1 MVFIALLIAVLTVYL
16 VQSKIY
22 SDRVFSQLT
31 YRADF
36 GCEETVAGE
45 ETFMYE
51 EITNLGGLPIPNAKV
66 NTRLPEGLK
75 FVTTDKK
82 SGETVLSEGVQS
94 VFVLRGH
101 AVIRRKWRI
110 KCEKRGVYRPIGCV
124 MIVND
129 LFGTGAVSKAL
140 EFSDFEE
147 RQNTLLY
154 VVPEIEEITSA
165 DVENEFILGDRSVL
179 LGMLEDPLEN
189 NGIRE
194 YRDGDPM
201 NSFNWSATA
210 AHDKLLVNRYE
221 FTRERRYNI
230 ILNLRSRDNERDS
243 HVPSIPTSTEESI
256 KICAALLDRAAATQP
271 SVRLAV
277 NTLADVETARRLAE
291 ESAYRTADK
300 TAENSAIYR
309 TEDKKHVSEERET
322 DHGKDILVTAPF
334 MGKQD
339 LADALR
345 LLSELPLYYTCTL
358 EKMLE
363 NIADGD
369 RPELFDGS
377 FIIIT
382 PYVNERILR
391 FYDSMK
397 KRGIKVVFYLSSA
410 SQFDISQKETDAE
423 IIYA

>member
-1 MVFIALLIAVLTVYL
+1 MAFIALLIAVFAVYMI
-16 VQSKIY
+16 QSKIY
-22 SDRVFSQLT
+22 SERVFSQLT
-31 YRADF
+31 YRAYF

-66 NTRLPEGLK
+66 NTRLPDGLR
-75 FVTTDKK
+75 FITTDKK
-82 SGETVLSEGVQS
+82 SGQTVLTDGVQS

-110 KCEKRGVYRPIGCV
+110 KCEKRGVYRPLGCV
-124 MIVND
+124 MIIND
-129 LFGTGAVSKAL
+129 LFGTGAVSKTL

-147 RQNTLLY
+147 QKDTKLY
-154 VVPEIEEITSA
+154 VIPQITELPTA
-165 DVENEFILGDRSVL
+165 EVENEFILGDKSVL

-194 YRDGDPM
+194 YREGDPM

-221 FTRERRYNI
+221 FTRERRYNV
-230 ILNLRSRDNERDS
+230 ILNLRSRDNERDA
-243 HVPSIPTSTEESI
+243 HIPSIFEATEESVR
-256 KICAALLDRAAATQP
+256 ICAALLDAAAANQP

-277 NTLADVETARRLAE
+277 NTMSDVDAAREIAE
-291 ESAYRTADK
+291 KSAYRTLDK

-309 TEDKKHVSEERET
+309 TEGDKQEPKPREEEREN
-322 DHGKDILVTAPF
+322 DILVTAPF

-363 NIADGD
+363 IIADGE

-391 FYDSMK
+391 FHDTMK
-397 KRGIKVVFYLSSA
+397 ARGIKVVFYLSSA
-410 SQFDISQKETDAE
+410 SQFDLSQKETDADV
-423 IIYA
+423 IYA

>member
-1 MVFIALLIAVLTVYL
+1 MAFIAFLIAVFAVYL
-16 VQSKIY
+16 IQSKIY
-22 SDRVFSQLT
+22 SERVFGNLT
-31 YRADF
+31 YRAYF

-51 EITNLGGLPIPNAKV
+51 EITNLGALPIPNAKV

-75 FVTTDKK
+75 FITTDKK
-82 SGETVLSEGVQS
+82 SGQTVLTEGVQS

-101 AVIRRKWRI
+101 AVIRRKWKI
-110 KCEKRGVYRPIGCV
+110 KCEKRGVYRPEGCV
-124 MIVND
+124 MIIND
-129 LFGTGAVSKAL
+129 LFGTGAVSKTL
-140 EFSDFEE
+140 DFSDFEE
-147 RQNTLLY
+147 QKNTLLY
-154 VVPEIEEITSA
+154 VIPDIKTLPTA
-165 DVENEFILGDRSVL
+165 DVENEFILGDKSVL

-201 NSFNWSATA
+201 NTFNWSATA

-230 ILNLRSRDNERDS
+230 ILNLRSRDNERDA
-243 HVPSIPTSTEESI
+243 HIPSIAEVTEESV
-256 KICAALLDRAAATQP
+256 KVCAALLDAAAATQP

-277 NTLADVETARRLAE
+277 NTLSDIEKARTLAE
-291 ESAYRTADK
+291 QSAYRTLDK
-300 TAENSAIYR
+300 TPEKAEIYR
-309 TEDKKHVSEERET
+309 TESNGNRDIGKET
-322 DHGKDILVTAPF
+322 YTEDQIFVTAPF
-334 MGKQD
+334 MGKRD

-345 LLSELPLYYTCTL
+345 LLSELPLYYTSTL

-363 NIADGD
+363 LIADGE

-397 KRGIKVVFYLSSA
+397 KRGVKVVFYLSSA
-410 SQFDISQKETDAE
+410 SQYDISQSETDAE
-423 IIYA
+423 MIIA

>member
-1 MVFIALLIAVLTVYL
+1 MAFIAFLIAVFAVYFI
-16 VQSKIY
+16 QSKIY
-22 SDRVFSQLT
+22 SERVFGQLT
-31 YRADF
+31 YRAYFD
-36 GCEETVAGE
+36 CEETVAGS
-45 ETFMYE
+45 ETYMYE

-66 NTRLPEGLK
+66 NTRLPDGLK
-75 FVTTDKK
+75 FITTDKK

-110 KCEKRGVYRPIGCV
+110 KCEKRGTYRPSGCV
-124 MIVND
+124 MIIND
-129 LFGTGAVSKAL
+129 LFGTGAVSKSL
-140 EFSDFEE
+140 TLSDFEE
-147 RQNTLLY
+147 QNGTLLY
-154 VVPEIEEITSA
+154 VIPEITPITSA
-165 DVENEFILGDRSVL
+165 DVENEFILGDKSVL

-201 NSFNWSATA
+201 NTFNWSATA

-221 FTRERRYNI
+221 YTRERRYNI
-230 ILNLRSRDNERDS
+230 ILNLRSRDNERDA
-243 HVPSIPTSTEESI
+243 HIPSSAEVTEESVR
-256 KICAALLDRAAATQP
+256 ICAALLDAAAASQP

-277 NTLADVETARRLAE
+277 NTLSNLDTAREIAE
-291 ESAYRTADK
+291 RSAYRTADK
-300 TAENSAIYR
+300 TEENAAIYR
-309 TEDKKHVSEERET
+309 AEPQDTSTRGRDTDAER
-322 DHGKDILVTAPF
+322 DLLVTPPF
-334 MGKQD
+334 MGKRD

-363 NIADGD
+363 LIADGE

-397 KRGIKVVFYLSSA
+397 KRGIKVVFYLSST
-410 SQFDISQKETDAE
+410 SQFDLSQKETDAE

>member
-1 MVFIALLIAVLTVYL
+1 MVFIALLIAVFTVYL
-16 VQSKIY
+16 IQSKIY
-22 SDRVFSQLT
+22 SERVFSQLT
-31 YRADF
+31 YHAYFD
-36 GCEETVAGE
+36 CEETVAGQDI
-45 ETFMYE
+45 FMYE
-51 EITNLGGLPIPNAKV
+51 EITNLSALPIPNAKV
-66 NTRLPEGLK
+66 NTRLPDGLK
-75 FVTTDKK
+75 FITTDKK
-82 SGETVLSEGVQS
+82 SGKTVLTEGVQS

-101 AVIRRKWRI
+101 AVIRRKWRVR
-110 KCEKRGVYRPIGCV
+110 CEKRGVYCPLGCV
-124 MIVND
+124 MIIND
-129 LFGTGAVSKAL
+129 LFGTGAVSGTL
-140 EFSDFEE
+140 EFSDSEKQ
-147 RQNTLLY
+147 RHALLY
-154 VVPEIEEITSA
+154 VIPEIGEIPTA
-165 DVENEFILGDRSVL
+165 DVENEFILGDKSVL

-230 ILNLRSRDNERDS
+230 VLNLCSRDNERDA
-243 HVPSIPTSTEESI
+243 HIPSIFASTEESI
-256 KICAALLDRAAATQP
+256 KVCAALLDRAAATQP

-277 NTLADVETARRLAE
+277 NTLADVEKARDIAE
-291 ESAYRTADK
+291 KSAYRTADK
-300 TAENSAIYR
+300 TTENAAIYR
-309 TEDKKHVSEERET
+309 VKEEDTAPESRET
-322 DHGKDILVTAPF
+322 DHEKEILVTSPF
-334 MGKQD
+334 MGRQD

-345 LLSELPLYYTCTL
+345 LLAELPLYYTCTL

-363 NIADGD
+363 SIADGE

-397 KRGIKVVFYLSSA
+397 KRGIKVVFYLSSS
-410 SQFDISQKETDAE
+410 SQFDISQKETDAD